1 MRKQDRPKLTI
12 IKDTREQQGYSF
24 ANIKPKPKIINE
36 GLKSGDYSIQG
47 MEDEVAIERKS
58 KADAFQ
64 SFGRN
69 RKRFERELVRL
80 SKMSFAAVVV
90 EADWAEVL
98 NNPPKRTRL
107 SPKVL
112 FVSRIAWEQRY
123 GIHFWFCFNREF
135 AEKTTYRILERFY
148 LDKIDGRK
156 N

>member
-1 MRKQDRPKLTI
+1 MGKKDRPKLTI
-12 IKDTREQQGYSF
+12 IRDTREKQGYDFSS
-24 ANIKPKPKIINE
+24 IEPKPKIIDK

-47 MEDEVAIERKS
+47 MESKVAVERKS
-58 KADAFQ
+58 KIDAFQ

-69 RKRFERELVRL
+69 RKRFEKELVRL

-90 EADWAEVL
+90 EAGWAEVL

-107 SPKVL
+107 NPKTL
-112 FVSRIAWEQRY
+112 FVSRIAWEQRH
-123 GIHFWFCFNREF
+123 GIHFWFCFSREF

-148 LDKIDGRK
+148 LDETNEKK

>member
-24 ANIKPKPKIINE
+24 ANIKPKPEIINE

-80 SKMSFAAVVV
+80 SKMSFAAVVI

>member
-1 MRKQDRPKLTI
+1 MGKKDRPQLTI
-12 IKDTREQQGYSF
+12 IEDTREQKGYSF
-24 ANIKPKPKIINE
+24 ANIEPKPKVISK

-47 MEDEVAIERKS
+47 METEIAVERKS

-80 SKMSFAAVVV
+80 SKMTFAAVVV
-90 EADWAEVL
+90 EADWSEVL

-107 SPKVL
+107 NPKTL
-112 FVSRIAWEQRY
+112 FVSRIAWEQRH

-148 LDKIDGRK
+148 LDKTNGK
-156 N
+156 KS